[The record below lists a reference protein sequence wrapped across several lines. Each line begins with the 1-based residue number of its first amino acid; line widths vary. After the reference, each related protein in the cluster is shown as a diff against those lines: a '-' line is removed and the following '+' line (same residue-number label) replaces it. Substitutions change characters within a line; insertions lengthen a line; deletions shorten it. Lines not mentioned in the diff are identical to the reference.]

1 MIVST
6 FYKASKT
13 RKHWIHDVVIVVVVG
28 VGLEEFSVAIY
39 EKEGKVSNVEKKKRD
54 KVRRKMT

>member
-39 EKEGKVSNVEKKKRD
+39 EKEGKVSNVEKKKE
-54 KVRRKMT
+54 RKYGER